1 MPAPASRVVFLGL
14 DGGTTA
20 VLRPAFERGWMPHL
34 AAYWRRAAS
43 GALRSSV
50 PMVTPVAWTSFSTGC
65 RPEVHGVHEF
75 YRVEPGSRTIHPN
88 GAGDVKV
95 PTLWE
100 HLGRLG
106 REVVSLNLPMSYPPP
121 AGVRGIMVGGS
132 DAPGRDWAFVQ
143 CPEFGRLLAE
153 RVPGHT
159 HKIVWKGRPR
169 TLDDLR
175 ALAARNRESF
185 RALGRAALLADERCD
200 WTALLVHFHDLDSLQ
215 HRLWPYLELEDGT
228 AAGEPEW
235 TAEVVSCLR
244 ALDAAVGELLE
255 LADRR
260 DAAVIAL
267 SDHGFGPCRALVD
280 TNGLLRRAGLQ
291 RGLAYGTRFAYR
303 FHRLADRLNR
313 WRGRRGAGTG
323 RRHSRSVE
331 GQVGCDWRHTVA
343 YAPYGQLGASVFL
356 HRPNL
361 PGAGAVDRAAGDVIE
376 TLLAAHDPETGAP
389 LFADAFRT
397 AERYGLDPVAE
408 GLPDVIAPSADGYQ
422 AQAKWSPFDRRLL
435 APDPALPAT
444 HFAEGVLA
452 VAAPGVRPGAHLDA
466 DLIDVAPT
474 ALAALGLPVPAPM
487 QGRPLR
493 EAFGP
498 VLPPPRRRPVGPP
511 APTAGARLTPDL
523 P

>member
-14 DGGTTA
+14 DGGTTT
-20 VLRPAFERGWMPHL
+20 VLRPAFERGWMPNL
-34 AAYWRRAAS
+34 AALWRRSAT
-43 GALRSSV
+43 GALHSSV

-65 RPEVHGVHEF
+65 RPPVHGVHEF

-88 GAGDVKV
+88 HAGDVRV

-106 REVVSLNLPMSYPPP
+106 REVVSLNLPMTYPPP
-121 AGVRGIMVGGS
+121 PGARGIVVGGS
-132 DAPGRDWAFVQ
+132 DAPGRDWAFAQ
-143 CPEFGRLLAE
+143 CPAFGRLLAE
-153 RVPGHT
+153 GVPGYA

-169 TLDDLR
+169 RLDDLR

-200 WTALLVHFHDLDSLQ
+200 WTAMMVHFHDLDSLQ
-215 HRLWPYLELEDGT
+215 HRLWPYLELDDGT

-244 ALDAAVGELLE
+244 ALDDAAGELLE
-255 LADRR
+255 LASRR

-280 TNGLLRRAGLQ
+280 TNGLLRAAGLQ
-291 RGLAYGTRFAYR
+291 RGLAYGTRFGYR
-303 FHRLADRLNR
+303 FHRLADRLRR
-313 WRGRRGAGTG
+313 WRGRRGGG
-323 RRHSRSVE
+323 SGKRHARSVE

-356 HRPNL
+356 HRANL
-361 PGAGAVDRAAGDVIE
+361 PTAAAVDRAAGDVIE
-376 TLLAAHDPETGAP
+376 TLRAARDPETGAA

-397 AERYGLDPVAE
+397 ADRYGLDPTAE

-444 HFAEGVLA
+444 HFAEGILA
-452 VAAPGVRPGAHLDA
+452 IDAPALRPGAHLDA
-466 DLIDVAPT
+466 ELIDVAPT
-474 ALAALGLPVPAPM
+474 AMAALDLPVPAPM
-487 QGRPLR
+487 QGRVLR
-493 EAFGP
+493 EAFEP
-498 VLPPPRRRPVGPP
+498 DAPPPRRRPLGPLAP
-511 APTAGARLTPDL
+511 ARQASGRP
-523 P
+523 